1 LLVFER
7 QSLPLQE
14 TSSAAD
20 RIIDALDMALE
31 DEERQREA
39 TYQPNLLM
47 GGVSGNQHVL
57 RTISDIR
64 ANDQEAAL
72 TTLPFLDSLKLL
84 EMVPEWLEDASKVE
98 QSVRVAVV
106 LLKAHQIKLAASPS
120 VRPVLAQLQQSMRAR
135 VQVSKNMM
143 GFNLAGLQ
151 HLNAK
156 ARVTQGVPVVPPV
169 KRKVAG
175 M

>member
-1 LLVFER
+1 ML
-7 QSLPLQE
+7 LQE

-31 DEERQREA
+31 DDERSREGA
-39 TYQPNLLM
+39 YQPNLLM
-47 GGVSGNQHVL
+47 GGLSGSNFVL

-72 TTLPFLDSLKLL
+72 TTLPFLDALKILG
-84 EMVPEWLEDASKVE
+84 MIPEWLKDFSKVE

-106 LLKAHQIKLAASPS
+106 LLKVHQVKLTASPS
-120 VRPVLAQLQQSMRAR
+120 VRPVLARLQQSMRAR
-135 VQVSKNMM
+135 VQVYKNVM

-156 ARVTQGVPVVPPV
+156 ARAAKAVPVALPV
-169 KRKVAG
+169 KRKAVG
-175 M
+175 D